1 MTREESIIRARR
13 AARGYGQQEGK
24 RSLAGVLTTQVL
36 ICIILFGGVMSAR
49 GIAGVRDNVKHYL
62 NYSVDCKATV
72 GEIVDRVRSALVVMG
87 DA

>member
-24 RSLAGVLTTQVL
+24 KSLAGVLAVQVL
-36 ICIILFGGVMSAR
+36 ICIIVFGGVMSAR
-49 GIAGVRDNVKHYL
+49 GIAGVRDSVKYYL
-62 NYSVDCKATV
+62 NYSVDCKASV
-72 GEIVDRVRSALVVMG
+72 EEIVDRVRSVLVVKG